1 MKKYTLLAATTLASF
16 QLAYAAK
23 KTVDASHRVEQISV
37 TASAKQRAAHTI
49 DRKTRELQNVPQA
62 ATRVDARQLK
72 AEHITNL
79 TQATRL
85 LPTVQ
90 FNIANPRVSAINIRG
105 LGAAGTGATDGIEGG
120 VAVYVDGVYRPR
132 PATAMSDLPGLNGIT
147 VLRGPSGTT
156 GGMVTTAGA
165 IEITT
170 TAPDLNTRHVSAEA
184 GAGNYNYNRWAVG
197 LSTPLIRDKLAV
209 RVDALGYAY
218 SGWVRNLSGGG
229 DINGVTNRSVRAQ
242 VLYRPTDEID
252 VRVIGD
258 YNHLRENCCS
268 GSLYKITT
276 QKTDGTVIGGNL
288 LQRAAWSHYTPVEP
302 SDTPYT
308 INRDSLSQA
317 NQEDMGLSAQ
327 ANWHHAGFVLSSIT
341 AYRAWNWWPLND
353 GDLNGVNAQTNTNIK
368 VNQRQFSQEFRFV
381 NHWGKLLDYRLGA
394 YYLWQENAV
403 AGDQAY
409 GSDAGT
415 WLGYG
420 TSASPVAGVTAAQA
434 GNALNGYNVRSYA
447 QPTTNYYALYT
458 DGTWHLSKQ
467 FDVVT
472 GVRYNYGVKTG
483 SFAQWQVIPASYSS
497 AITPLTTAQ
506 KIWNVYG
513 ANSGFSGHLDNG
525 FVTGQIALQYHVT
538 QNLMLYGRYARG
550 GKSGGLNLTPLSVQQ
565 IASGA
570 VSPNVGKETD
580 DAFEVGT
587 KLTALQ
593 GRLLFAGA
601 LYQTNDHNYQVT
613 AVREFQG
620 SLLSYLSS
628 APKVRIRGAEA
639 DVHYSPLPNLIT
651 TLSAS
656 YNDAQFLEYSTVAPP
671 EVVTSGIYSLAHTQ
685 VPFVPRW
692 AFSASAQYYHT
703 VGKIGRS
710 LADAYLGGSYNY
722 NTRENTSAN
731 NSVYGWVPG
740 YGTLNVNFGLRDH
753 QGRWDVSGFI
763 NNATD
768 ERRISQVVQGS
779 GVSGNGAW
787 YAYVTQPRN
796 FGFIARVNY

>member
-1 MKKYTLLAATTLASF
+1 MLYAATTLATF
-16 QLAYAAK
+16 HHAFAAPSK
-23 KTVDASHRVEQISV
+23 SVDAAQHAENISV
-37 TASAKQRAAHTI
+37 TASSSQRAAHTI
-49 DRKTRELQNVPQA
+49 DHKTRELQHVSQA

-147 VLRGPSGTT
+147 VLRGPSGTA

-165 IEITT
+165 IELTT
-170 TAPDLNTRHVSAEA
+170 TAPDLYTRHITAEA
-184 GAGNYNYNRWAVG
+184 GAGNYNYNRWSVG
-197 LSTPLIRDKLAV
+197 ISTPLIKNTLAV
-209 RVDALGYAY
+209 RIDTLGYAY
-218 SGWVRNLSGGG
+218 SGWVHNLSGGG
-229 DINGVTNRSVRAQ
+229 DINGVTNRSVRTQ
-242 VLYRPTDEID
+242 ILYHPTDELD
-252 VRVIGD
+252 VRLIGD
-258 YNHLRENCCS
+258 YSHLRENCCS
-268 GSLYKITT
+268 GSLYKIVT
-276 QKTDGTVIGGNL
+276 QRTNGTIIGGNL
-288 LQRAAWSHYTPVEP
+288 LQRAAWSHYTPVPP

-308 INRDSLSQA
+308 IDRDSLSQA

-327 ANWHHAGFVLSSIT
+327 ANWHHAGFTLSSIT

-353 GDLNGVNAQTNTNIK
+353 GDLNGINAQTNTNLK
-368 VNQRQFSQEFRFV
+368 VNQRQFSQEFRFT
-381 NHWGKLLDYRLGA
+381 NQWGQLLDYRLGA
-394 YYLWQENAV
+394 FYLWQENDV

-415 WLGYG
+415 WFGYG
-420 TSASPVAGVTAAQA
+420 TSSAPVAGVTAAQA
-434 GNALNGYNVRSYA
+434 GNALNGYNVRNYA
-447 QPTTNYYALYT
+447 QPTTNYYALYS
-458 DGTWHLSKQ
+458 DGTWHLSKT
-467 FDVVT
+467 FDLVT
-472 GVRYNYGVKTG
+472 GARYNYGVKTG
-483 SFAQWQVIPASYSS
+483 SFAQWQDAPSSYSP
-497 AITPLTTAQ
+497 ALTPLGSAQ
-506 KIWNVYG
+506 KIWNTYG
-513 ANSGFSGHLDNG
+513 ANNRFSGHLDNG
-525 FVTGQIALQYHVT
+525 FVTGQVALQYHPT
-538 QNLMLYGRYARG
+538 QNLMLYGRYAHG
-550 GKSGGLNLTPLSVQQ
+550 GKSGGLNLTPLSAQQ

-580 DAFEVGT
+580 DAFEVGV
-587 KLTALQ
+587 KLTTLQ

-628 APKVRIRGAEA
+628 APKVRVRGAEA
-639 DVHYSPLPNLIT
+639 DIHYSPLPNLT
-651 TLSAS
+651 TSLSAS
-656 YNDAQFLEYSTVAPP
+656 YNDAQFLEYTTSAPSEIASTGP
-671 EVVTSGIYSLAHTQ
+671 YSLAHTQ
-685 VPFVPRW
+685 IPFVPRW
-692 AFSASAQYYHT
+692 ALSASAQYYHT
-703 VGKIGRS
+703 LGKIGRS
-710 LADAYLGGSYNY
+710 LTDAYAGGSYNY

-731 NSVYGWVPG
+731 NSMYGWVPG

-753 QGRWDVSGFI
+753 QGRWDISGFI